1 MNIHRTTKS
10 IPVLT
15 ELTIYHLHGLNA
27 VFLVVIIEIDNRQHA
42 KLGSWI
48 LFSKCKDNDPF
59 FWYCCLPNSTLLP
72 ILPLPL
78 PLPPPLPYPSLPFPR
93 TKKEHCTPFMYRVQT
108 NLGNYLQDCVPLNL
122 KLSSVLPSLGLL
134 SSVLPLLGLL
144 AQAQANTD
152 SDMRIWFLWWI
163 SMKWNNM
170 KSLLKIMV
178 SMTIFRNCIFFLLL
192 LTIICL

>member
-122 KLSSVLPSLGLL
+122 NSFG
-134 SSVLPLLGLL
+134 
-144 AQAQANTD
+144 QQANTD

-178 SMTIFRNCIFFLLL
+178 SMTIFWNCIFFLLL
-192 LTIICL
+192 LTLICL